1 VQGDHHLVAGD
12 RSGEG
17 RGLRRDYDGQVQR
30 VYIGSARALS
40 VLLILLGLV
49 LIASALARGGGVLA
63 LGVVV
68 GACLTLAGAGR
79 LWLLRGVRG
88 EPR

>member
-1 VQGDHHLVAGD
+1 M
-12 RSGEG
+12 
-17 RGLRRDYDGQVQR
+17 QR
-30 VYIGSARALS
+30 AYIGSMRAFSL
-40 VLLILLGLV
+40 LLIVLGLV

-63 LGVVV
+63 IGVLV
-68 GACLTLAGAGR
+68 GICFTLAGAGR

>member
-1 VQGDHHLVAGD
+1 MHAM
-12 RSGEG
+12 
-17 RGLRRDYDGQVQR
+17 QR
-30 VYIGSARALS
+30 VYLGSARALS

>member
-1 VQGDHHLVAGD
+1 MAGS
-12 RSGEG
+12 RPAGIRVPG
-17 RGLRRDYDGQVQR
+17 QDYDGLMQR
-30 VYIGSARALS
+30 AYIGSMRAFSL
-40 VLLILLGLV
+40 LLIVLGLV

-63 LGVVV
+63 IGVLV
-68 GACLTLAGAGR
+68 GICFTLAGAGR